1 MLVRDAEG
9 NIVIVYRK
17 DCKNEAVYNEKIY
30 NIRLAY
36 TKQYKSVTENPPKM
50 DSKVKTQSYFSK
62 NSTDD

>member
-1 MLVRDAEG
+1 MLVRDTEA

-36 TKQYKSVTENPPKM
+36 TKKYKSVMENPPKIA
-50 DSKVKTQSYFSK
+50 SKINSQTYFSK
-62 NSTDD
+62 NSADD